1 MKRAAAAL
9 AFLLSLGSLRA
20 ADDLA
25 PATIAVYNRA
35 DPESAGLARFYAQQ
49 RHLPNDHLIGLECS
63 TEEEISREEY
73 DQTIAEPLRKI
84 FAERKWWSARTD
96 GSGQTTVSAQQIAF
110 VALIRGMPL
119 KIRATAAY
127 AGDRAESNLIG
138 SQNQASVD
146 SELSLLG
153 FFTRQISGAT
163 ANSYFQN
170 FRPIK
175 ELGGAPLLLVS
186 RLDAPT
192 ADIVRRMISDSV
204 AAEKSGLWGR
214 AYVDGAHHTD
224 GGLADGDKWLKTV
237 VKDLRWVG
245 IPTVYD
251 EKPAIFPSGFPV
263 TDCSLYY
270 GWYAGGIGGAL
281 ADPGF
286 AFTPG
291 AVAVHIHSFSA
302 SSLRHADAGWVA
314 PLLVKG
320 AAASLGNVYE
330 PYLQMTAHLDILN
343 DRLLHG
349 FTLAESAYMATRALS
364 WMTVVVGDPLYRPF
378 VSWSDL
384 QAKTPPHKGNS
395 WETAHAFAT
404 KNAGMEPVGYFHLA
418 RQAASRTENAPMLE
432 DLGSREKEAGEDD
445 AAGSCLRQA
454 RTIYKGRGDLI
465 RSALEQAETLM
476 AAGKKDAAFDLI
488 KSLRRET
495 PAGPAAVLLQ
505 KVADEI
511 FPPPPT
517 ATRTPSPAASP
528 RW

>member
-1 MKRAAAAL
+1 MKAAVAAL
-9 AFLLSLGSLRA
+9 ALLFSLGSGLRA

-25 PATIAVYNRA
+25 PATIVVYNRVA
-35 DPESAGLARFYAQQ
+35 PDSAGLARFYAQQ
-49 RHLPNDHLIGLECS
+49 RHLPNDHLVGLECS

-84 FAERKWWSARTD
+84 FADRKWWSTRVN
-96 GSGQTTVSAQQIAF
+96 GSGQTTVSGQQIAF

-119 KIRATAAY
+119 KIRATANY
-127 AGDRAESNLIG
+127 AGDRVESNLLG

-146 SELSLLG
+146 SELAALG
-153 FFTRQISGAT
+153 FFSRQISGAT
-163 ANSYFQN
+163 ANPYFQN
-170 FRPIK
+170 FRPIR
-175 ELGGAPLLLVS
+175 ELNGAPLLLVS

-192 ADIVRRMISDSV
+192 AGIVRRMITDSI

-214 AYVDGAHHTD
+214 AYVDGAHNTE

-251 EKPAIFPSGFPV
+251 EKPAIFPSGYPL

-270 GWYAGGIGGAL
+270 GWYAGGMAGAF

-286 AFTPG
+286 VFTPG

-302 SSLRHADAGWVA
+302 SSLRQADAGWVA
-314 PLLVKG
+314 PLLGKG

-378 VSWSDL
+378 GAWTDL
-384 QAKTPPHKGNS
+384 SAKTSSHTRGP
-395 WETAHAFAT
+395 WEIAHAFAL
-404 KNAGMEPVGYFHLA
+404 KNAGMEPVGYFKLA
-418 RQAASRTENAPMLE
+418 RQTASRAANAPMLE
-432 DLGSREKEAGEDD
+432 DLGLVEKEAGDYD
-445 AAGSCLRQA
+445 GAVSCLRQA
-454 RTIYKGRGDLI
+454 RTIYKGRGDLL
-465 RSALEQAETLM
+465 RVALEQADTLLQ
-476 AAGKKDAAFDLI
+476 AGKKDEAL
-488 KSLRRET
+488 KLVRSLQSGNSEG
-495 PAGPAAVLLQ
+495 ASVALLQ
-505 KVADEI
+505 KIVDEI
-511 FPPPPT
+511 VPPPPT
-517 ATRTPSPAASP
+517 PTPPPPSTS
-528 RW
+528 RR